1 MPFYETDAMGV
12 VHHSNTVRYLEL
24 ARVVL
29 LEEHDVP
36 YTWYVEQGIHFAVT
50 RVEVDY
56 IESIRF
62 DETVDVT
69 VWVDWVRGASMRM
82 HYTVEVGERLVATAA
97 TEHASIDEQGRV
109 RRIPKERRQSLQS
122 LAPPRG

>member
-1 MPFYETDAMGV
+1 MGI

-36 YTWYVEQGIHFAVT
+36 YTWYIENGIHFAVT

-56 IESIRF
+56 LESIRF
-62 DETVDVT
+62 DDTVRVE
-69 VWVDWVRGASMRM
+69 VWVDWVRGASMRI
-82 HYTVEVGERLVATAA
+82 HYTLHVGDRRVAVAA
-97 TEHASIDEQGRV
+97 TEHASIDEEGRV
-109 RRIPKERRQSLQS
+109 RRIPKERRTSLRA
-122 LAPPRG
+122 LAAPSP